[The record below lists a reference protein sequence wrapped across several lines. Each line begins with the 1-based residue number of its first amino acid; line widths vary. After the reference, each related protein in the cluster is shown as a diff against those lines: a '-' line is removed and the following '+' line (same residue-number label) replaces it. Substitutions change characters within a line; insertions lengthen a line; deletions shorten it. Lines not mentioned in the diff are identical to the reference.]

1 MHGTEQ
7 QLAAGTAGTVFIPH
21 NLLQR
26 SSSSSGGS
34 GLASDYVLAQV
45 SDETRA
51 QLRRLTVS
59 SGSKISLDA
68 VSEAYVGGFKEGYE
82 AGRAAAVGQLGTA
95 AVAAAALAGGVTAAG
110 GDEDA
115 DAAMDQRV
123 RVGKRVVSE
132 SGQVQGR
139 QKQQSP
145 ERPEPGPGGMMPPGR
160 EGVSGHV

>member
-1 MHGTEQ
+1 
-7 QLAAGTAGTVFIPH
+7 
-21 NLLQR
+21 
-26 SSSSSGGS
+26 
-34 GLASDYVLAQV
+34 
-45 SDETRA
+45 
-51 QLRRLTVS
+51 
-59 SGSKISLDA
+59 
-68 VSEAYVGGFKEGYE
+68 VGH
-82 AGRAAAVGQLGTA
+82 LGTA

-110 GDEDA
+110 GEDA